1 MENLRIDENSRWTLG
16 GVANDG
22 SGDIKNARVNP
33 ITGAL
38 IVEATVTSTNTQIG
52 STIPGGTAGSV
63 LFLGL
68 GGTLAQ
74 DNANFFYDD
83 TNNYLG
89 LGTTTPSATL
99 DVQGTAI
106 ITGSAGT
113 PTFVLGR
120 DGSGNVSNIVLGSNL
135 TLTGGVLNA
144 TTSGSG
150 YNQIQDDGTNITQ
163 RTTLN
168 FVDYFTVTD
177 GSGKTNVSINTAE
190 LGADTTL
197 ISTLETNMDLANI
210 SGQIDLSTQVTG
222 TLSSTNIDITDL
234 ESNLDLANIAGQ
246 IDLTTQVT
254 GQLSPTNIDLL
265 ALASDTTF
273 ITALEPNLDLANL
286 GGQIDLASQV
296 TGVLP
301 LANGGTGSNLSDP
314 GANKL
319 LGWDDTDN
327 SVGFWTLGAGLS
339 YDHATHTLSANSSVT
354 YSGGYVKTLI
364 NDITHG
370 GGYNGKYNSG
380 IQSIYGISNS
390 GWSASSAN
398 LHKYDFNNQ
407 FLTNLSSATVTA
419 TKFNGAQASG
429 LFNGQ
434 PNYAVV
440 VGSNVYVL
448 CGDSSNLSFTN
459 RFYFEVYNAT
469 TLSYVGATNYIS
481 VPGVA
486 SLAGYI
492 ACCSNGT
499 NIFVVFGYT
508 GGPSLT
514 SMVVTKIDASGLTI
528 SINSSSTITG
538 TLTHGLY
545 SSAKNSTNN
554 NIFLGGLDNV
564 YDISGSSATIVE
576 NVSLPTISGTNNE
589 FLGTGIDKNIF
600 IYNESVLEGNSYT
613 LSNSI

>member
-150 YNQIQDDGTNITQ
+150 YNQIQDNGTNITQ

-177 GSGKTNVSINTAE
+177 GSGKTNISINTAE

-254 GQLSPTNIDLL
+254 G
-265 ALASDTTF
+265 
-273 ITALEPNLDLANL
+273 
-286 GGQIDLASQV
+286 
-296 TGVLP
+296 VLP
-301 LANGGTGSNLSDP
+301 LANGGTGQSLTDPNYDAVYVWDNATNTTRLAQLS
-314 GANKL
+314 GI
-319 LGWDDTDN
+319 
-327 SVGFWTLGAGLS
+327 S
-339 YDHATHTLSANSSVT
+339 YDS
-354 YSGGYVKTLI
+354 
-364 NDITHG
+364 
-370 GGYNGKYNSG
+370 
-380 IQSIYGISNS
+380 
-390 GWSASSAN
+390 
-398 LHKYDFNNQ
+398 
-407 FLTNLSSATVTA
+407 
-419 TKFNGAQASG
+419 
-429 LFNGQ
+429 
-434 PNYAVV
+434 
-440 VGSNVYVL
+440 
-448 CGDSSNLSFTN
+448 
-459 RFYFEVYNAT
+459 
-469 TLSYVGATNYIS
+469 
-481 VPGVA
+481 
-486 SLAGYI
+486 
-492 ACCSNGT
+492 GT
-499 NIFVVFGYT
+499 NILSSTGGSGTATNSGNITQASHGFTIGYPTPIRMDSSGVYVKSLAVKTSSSDLSAEVIGIAIATTVNDFTIYYNGQILTPTTPFSALAQGTPLYVSATTAGILTDIEPTGTTNVSKPIGYVDIATGAGARIVLQNMRGLVEDSSGGSGSMFGSWTLLATLNAGIPLSSYTFQATADGFVVVNAISVTAGTNLEIFT
-508 GGPSLT
+508 DSNPTPTTRRFRGGAGT
-514 SMVVTKIDASGLTI
+514 AGSMVSGMCPVKFNDYCTV
-528 SINSSSTITG
+528 NGDVSTSQSYQI
-538 TLTHGLY
+538 Y
-545 SSAKNSTNN
+545 W
-554 NIFLGGLDNV
+554 IPFL
-564 YDISGSSATIVE
+564 
-576 NVSLPTISGTNNE
+576 
-589 FLGTGIDKNIF
+589 
-600 IYNESVLEGNSYT
+600 
-613 LSNSI
+613 

>member
-89 LGTTTPSATL
+89 LGTTTPNATL

-144 TTSGSG
+144 TISGSG

-177 GSGKTNVSINTAE
+177 GSGKTNISINTAE

-222 TLSSTNIDITDL
+222 TLSSTNIDITNL

-273 ITALEPNLDLANL
+273 IAALEPNLDLANL
-286 GGQIDLASQV
+286 GGDLDLTSQV
-296 TGVLP
+296 GTSILP

-327 SVGFWTLGAGLS
+327 SVGFWTLGSGLS
-339 YDHATHTLSANSSVT
+339 YDHGTHTISAISASGALYTVNADETVATWFTDTVDIPTSGSTLVGWTVSNIGAITHRAFGTFFGTFNGGVCEQIFSEATVSNTFRFNTGKDVRVKIRAEIEPGSTDGDAIAFGFADSGTTNFPNPASVDRAIKFVWKNVSGVDTLYTVTADNSANTNNAFTGYVFNDPHIYDIVWTATDVKFYIDGTLLATHT
-354 YSGGYVKTLI
+354 
-364 NDITHG
+364 
-370 GGYNGKYNSG
+370 
-380 IQSIYGISNS
+380 
-390 GWSASSAN
+390 
-398 LHKYDFNNQ
+398 
-407 FLTNLSSATVTA
+407 
-419 TKFNGAQASG
+419 
-429 LFNGQ
+429 
-434 PNYAVV
+434 
-440 VGSNVYVL
+440 
-448 CGDSSNLSFTN
+448 
-459 RFYFEVYNAT
+459 
-469 TLSYVGATNYIS
+469 
-481 VPGVA
+481 
-486 SLAGYI
+486 
-492 ACCSNGT
+492 T
-499 NIFVVFGYT
+499 NIPASNDVVYMKFVNDNT
-508 GGPSLT
+508 RSQ
-514 SMVVTKIDASGLTI
+514 
-528 SINSSSTITG
+528 
-538 TLTHGLY
+538 
-545 SSAKNSTNN
+545 
-554 NIFLGGLDNV
+554 IFLNKP
-564 YDISGSSATIVE
+564 T
-576 NVSLPTISGTNNE
+576 VSI
-589 FLGTGIDKNIF
+589 KQ
-600 IYNESVLEGNSYT
+600 
-613 LSNSI
+613 

>member
-150 YNQIQDDGTNITQ
+150 YNQIQDNGTNITQ

-177 GSGKTNVSINTAE
+177 GSSKTNVSINTAE

-222 TLSSTNIDITDL
+222 TLSSTNIDITNL

-246 IDLTTQVT
+246 IDLTTQVS
-254 GQLSPTNIDLL
+254 GALSL
-265 ALASDTTF
+265 S
-273 ITALEPNLDLANL
+273 
-286 GGQIDLASQV
+286 
-296 TGVLP
+296 
-301 LANGGTGSNLSDP
+301 NGGTGQALTDPNYNAVYVWDNTTNTTRLAQLSGLLYNSGTNTLTSTGSSGIALNTVLPVFSVAKIASDDSYIYNDISSGSGLIITRYKITNGGLRP
-314 GANKL
+314 YNDNGASTYWLSSAVYNRA
-319 LGWDDTDN
+319 GT
-327 SVGFWTLGAGLS
+327 GITAFTTLGGYIYIWAQKISTGIYYLLQIDTVTKAIVEMIVS
-339 YDHATHTLSANSSVT
+339 GTAPAQATSSVT
-354 YSGGYVKTLI
+354 TDGTYIYISTYNTTTINVYSVSGTTITFISTLPPTVDVVYNIGSNFSSLFTVESSGGSTYIVREYTLSGTLI
-364 NDITHG
+364 NT
-370 GGYNGKYNSG
+370 
-380 IQSIYGISNS
+380 
-390 GWSASSAN
+390 
-398 LHKYDFNNQ
+398 
-407 FLTNLSSATVTA
+407 
-419 TKFNGAQASG
+419 
-429 LFNGQ
+429 
-434 PNYAVV
+434 
-440 VGSNVYVL
+440 
-448 CGDSSNLSFTN
+448 
-459 RFYFEVYNAT
+459 E
-469 TLSYVGATNYIS
+469 
-481 VPGVA
+481 
-486 SLAGYI
+486 
-492 ACCSNGT
+492 
-499 NIFVVFGYT
+499 
-508 GGPSLT
+508 
-514 SMVVTKIDASGLTI
+514 TI
-528 SINSSSTITG
+528 
-538 TLTHGLY
+538 
-545 SSAKNSTNN
+545 
-554 NIFLGGLDNV
+554 
-564 YDISGSSATIVE
+564 GSSASIQGFFMQNGNFQYYGSNT
-576 NVSLPTISGTNNE
+576 SGV
-589 FLGTGIDKNIF
+589 GII
-600 IYNESVLEGNSYT
+600 INSYQ
-613 LSNSI
+613 